1 MEGRQ
6 ESNEVSVKLNEL
18 TKKIKNVTRS
28 MMAKVSELSMHQAL
42 AMNLFQEKSEKETLI
57 ESISA
62 RVIKG
67 DIPVEFIEKEL
78 IQAEKVR
85 QLRESQ
91 LRDARERASRND
103 LGKFVH
109 MYVFSILTFPCYKS
123 IPLIDTNAPQG
134 GGWIFLVQWNPDNG
148 RAPSECVHSRA
159 LRSSGAPDPKA
170 IWRARAVP
178 LPRAWCPAPALQEAH
193 RKAGQ
198 DLSALNIGRD
208 GEERVSR

>member
-1 MEGRQ
+1 
-6 ESNEVSVKLNEL
+6 
-18 TKKIKNVTRS
+18 

-62 RVIKG
+62 RVLKG

-109 MYVFSILTFPCYKS
+109 MYGFYIVRFF
-123 IPLIDTNAPQG
+123 LI
-134 GGWIFLVQWNPDNG
+134 
-148 RAPSECVHSRA
+148 
-159 LRSSGAPDPKA
+159 SSS
-170 IWRARAVP
+170 
-178 LPRAWCPAPALQEAH
+178 H
-193 RKAGQ
+193 
-198 DLSALNIGRD
+198 
-208 GEERVSR
+208 